1 MEIILYV
8 LEENTKKQAKLA
20 RSNVIKARK
29 IVKFI
34 NAGYFAK
41 YQASYYMYKISN
53 VNKVLAIY
61 GLNANRSIIAWSVTR
76 IAEFTNKSRIHEEKS
91 KEYFLKAASYET
103 NTSDFIPD
111 VNVYQA
117 AVDKYKLA
125 FDELYADVLRYRKA
139 LSLYK

>member
-1 MEIILYV
+1 MEFILYV
-8 LEENTKKQAKLA
+8 LEENAKKQAKIA
-20 RSNVIKARK
+20 RSKANKARK

-41 YQASYYMYKISN
+41 SQANYYMYKISN
-53 VNKVLAIY
+53 VNKVLANY

-76 IAEFTNKSRIHEEKS
+76 IAEFTNKSRIQEEKS

-103 NTSDFIPD
+103 NPSDFILD

-117 AVDKYKLA
+117 AVDKYELA
-125 FDELYADVLRYRKA
+125 FNELYADVLRYRKT

>member
-1 MEIILYV
+1 MEFILYI
-8 LEENTKKQAKLA
+8 LEENAKKQAKLA
-20 RSNVIKARK
+20 RSKAKKARK

-41 YQASYYMYKISN
+41 SQASYYMYKISN
-53 VNKVLAIY
+53 VNKVLANY

-91 KEYFLKAASYET
+91 KEYFLKVASYET
-103 NTSDFIPD
+103 NPSDFIPD

-117 AVDKYKLA
+117 AIDKYELA